1 MSFLSTLL
9 IPTAAAAQS
18 PGVTVAA
25 SFVETFNEVILFP
38 LITLMIAVALLTFV
52 YGGFEFITN
61 ANNSSGRET
70 GRKHM
75 LFGIVGMLVML
86 SALAI
91 LSLAANTFGL
101 GDEVECAN
109 NPAGPGCAEVFRLP
123 DPGGTGAGSGD
134 DAGGTGAGSGDD
146 AG

>member
-1 MSFLSTLL
+1 ML
-9 IPTAAAAQS
+9 IQYALAQS

-38 LITLMIAVALLTFV
+38 LITLLIAVALLTFV

-75 LFGIVGMLVML
+75 LFGIIGMLVML

-101 GDEVECAN
+101 GDRLDCVN
-109 NPAGPGCAEVFRLP
+109 NPAGPGCAEEFRLP
-123 DPGGTGAGSGD
+123 TGPNDSYLPPANDSYAPPLIGNDSSGPR
-134 DAGGTGAGSGDD
+134 
-146 AG
+146 